1 MNVGRQNPTY
11 SRQTMVPQD
20 VHNPL
25 EPVNMLSYMV
35 KGLGLNEG
43 P

>member
-1 MNVGRQNPTY
+1 
-11 SRQTMVPQD
+11 MVPQD

-25 EPVNMLSYMV
+25 EPVNMLSYME